1 MEFEWAP
8 MPSDKAS
15 APAGARGALQ
25 TAKLF
30 EPCGSFEHAAQVV
43 TELLRQYVGVRRW
56 YALRRRG
63 AGWSAVDT
71 RDLALLEERDAAL
84 FADAM
89 VTALSEATGP
99 LLIAQLRG
107 FAPVSVEA
115 ADYSG
120 GAYLIGVP
128 LLQRRRLD
136 GFVCGLSAT
145 VPYAEIRQHR
155 TLIQASVRLLN
166 TLLEYDAQRHT
177 LRRWAERGRV
187 RTAPQH
193 AGAQS

>member
-1 MEFEWAP
+1 
-8 MPSDKAS
+8 MPTDNAS
-15 APAGARGALQ
+15 ARAGGRGPLQ

-30 EPCGSFEHAAQVV
+30 EACGSFEQAAQVV
-43 TELLRQYVGVRRW
+43 SELLRQYVGVRRW
-56 YALRRRG
+56 YALRRGG
-63 AGWSAVDT
+63 AGWSAIDT
-71 RDLALLEERDAAL
+71 CDLACLEERDAAL

-89 VTALSEATGP
+89 LTALSEATGP
-99 LLIAQLRG
+99 LLVVQLRG
-107 FAPVSVEA
+107 FAPVSKEA

-120 GAYLIGVP
+120 EAYLIGAP

-155 TLIQASVRLLN
+155 ALIQASVRLLN

-187 RTAPQH
+187 RAAPKH
-193 AGAQS
+193 SGAES